1 MKFFVLK
8 CGAEVLR
15 VKRNLFKLFIS
26 KVIDYPLWVKQAIFR
41 KLYSDMEENDSA
53 DEVINS
59 PDKIYALFE
68 PVITFQGESE
78 LRDKKNWLDNNI
90 YNFLRLC
97 RDNYSLLEIS
107 LNTFLSLE
115 ETSKLFMF
123 CVEQGYIEKPLNKM
137 AYAVGGFI
145 SGKFRT
151 GEYFLEK
158 GSITKS
164 QLEEVLE
171 ISKSQN
177 RSTGEV
183 LVEENLVSKDE
194 IRRLFIFKDDA
205 KKRFILNSNV
215 YPTKTEMQIS
225 EKEKFE
231 NEIKKLKSENEVL
244 KNRMGQLL
252 KLVSVKND

>member
-1 MKFFVLK
+1 MTNLTNEDLYFARVRKVCLTEIIFNYLLTIIKF
-8 CGAEVLR
+8 
-15 VKRNLFKLFIS
+15 I
-26 KVIDYPLWVKQAIFR
+26 
-41 KLYSDMEENDSA
+41 
-53 DEVINS
+53 
-59 PDKIYALFE
+59 
-68 PVITFQGESE
+68 
-78 LRDKKNWLDNNI
+78 
-90 YNFLRLC
+90 
-97 RDNYSLLEIS
+97 
-107 LNTFLSLE
+107 
-115 ETSKLFMF
+115 
-123 CVEQGYIEKPLNKM
+123 
-137 AYAVGGFI
+137 GGFI

-164 QLEEVLE
+164 QLEDVLE
-171 ISKSQN
+171 ISKYQN

-205 KKRFILNSNV
+205 KTRFILNSNV

-225 EKEKFE
+225 EKEKFD
-231 NEIKKLKSENEVL
+231 NEIEKLKSENEVL